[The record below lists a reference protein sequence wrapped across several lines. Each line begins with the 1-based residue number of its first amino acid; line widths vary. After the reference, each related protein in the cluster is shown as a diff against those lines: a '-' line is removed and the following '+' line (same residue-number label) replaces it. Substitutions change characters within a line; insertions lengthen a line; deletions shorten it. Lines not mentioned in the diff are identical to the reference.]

1 MIFDPTAL
9 YLIGESFVLY
19 PRSVCSLVDR
29 EVRLFQAV
37 SACGVECRTLQSG
50 QPGTRNLVVRQFEK
64 LQRLYSPRSE
74 EERVRR
80 KAATKARSRL
90 ADREK
95 QD

>member
-1 MIFDPTAL
+1 MTINFALAGRDYPMI
-9 YLIGESFVLY
+9 
-19 PRSVCSLVDR
+19 
-29 EVRLFQAV
+29 Q
-37 SACGVECRTLQSG
+37 RTTKE
-50 QPGTRNLVVRQFEK
+50 PKWTVVRQFEK

-80 KAATKARSRL
+80 KAATKAPSRL